1 MKSGTLSQFFDVQ
14 ILTAQKARKMYQDG
28 ADERTGMQRKAYLA
42 YAEDQANR
50 ETLLREVYVAL
61 LSAIDDEDE
70 PSHDENCG
78 CSNCQQVRE
87 DAEERVENIRQ
98 ALQAI
103 IDIGKRDLR
112 NAKYDGYFESARK
125 ALE

>member
-61 LSAIDDEDE
+61 LSAIDDE
-70 PSHDENCG
+70 
-78 CSNCQQVRE
+78 RE
-87 DAEERVENIRQ
+87 FY
-98 ALQAI
+98 
-103 IDIGKRDLR
+103 LR
-112 NAKYDGYFESARK
+112 RAASYGLRES
-125 ALE
+125 